1 MPPPPR
7 LLARVLACLALV
19 PALAAA
25 APLEIVTSIPPYAM
39 VARAVAGQE
48 GEVQALVG
56 RGKDPHHFEPSIDDI
71 AHVREADLVISNG
84 LGLRQVEDHLGRTAR
99 SEQLLTVAETVPFE
113 PVRDQRGAVNGHI
126 WLDPEVMVRVAQAL
140 AERMGELRPERADT
154 FAANAE
160 ELVADIRDADAKA
173 GELLGDLRNRGV
185 VTYHPAFEY
194 FFRHY
199 DMEVVGTY
207 LDLAGNEPS
216 PQGVQKL
223 LDTIREGG
231 IPAIFRE
238 PQLPKD
244 PVQALADEAGITVGV
259 LDPLGFEADIQG
271 YPDLLRYNARQVR
284 DAYDG

>member
-1 MPPPPR
+1 MPPAPR

-39 VARAVAGQE
+39 AARSVAGGE
-48 GEVQALVG
+48 GEVRVLVE
-56 RGKDPHHFEPSIDDI
+56 RGKDPHHFEPSIADI
-71 AHVREADLVISNG
+71 AHVQEADLVIRNG
-84 LGLRQVEDHLGRTAR
+84 LGLQQVEDHLGRTAR
-99 SEQLLTVAETVPFE
+99 SEQLLTVSETVPYE

-126 WLDPEVMVRVAQAL
+126 WLNPEVMVRVAQAL
-140 AERMGELRPERADT
+140 AERLGELRPERAAA

-160 ELVADIRDADAKA
+160 QFVADIRAADEEAR
-173 GELLGDLRNRGV
+173 ELLADLPTRRV

-199 DMEVVGTY
+199 DMEVAGTY

-216 PQGVQKL
+216 PKRVREL
-223 LDTIREGG
+223 LDTIREED

-238 PQLPKD
+238 PQLPKA
-244 PVQALADEAGITVGV
+244 PVQALADEAGIAVGV
-259 LDPLGFEADIQG
+259 LDPLGFEGDIQA